1 MCFRKK
7 ILGSLFFLGLLVQT
21 SCITVNLLPQSNG
34 LTEEIVSGKGSPDK
48 LLLIPIDGFIGD
60 RAQKGIPFL
69 GGREDTVTATR
80 SMLKKAEHDPS
91 VRGVIFLIDS
101 PGGSVTAS
109 DRIYHMIRSF
119 RQRHPIPVFALV
131 EDIGASGAY
140 YIAMGA
146 DEVWVHP
153 TSIVGS
159 IGVVVFNVGVTGL
172 MKKIG
177 VTDRSIT
184 SGDEKEMGSPFR
196 HMSSKDQQIF
206 QDLVGDLYGQFLGV
220 VSKSR
225 QIAPEQLKPI
235 ADGRVYTAK
244 QAIKLH
250 LVDRI
255 GYREDLVT
263 HLERVMHVSKFELV
277 RYREPFLSGTGLFGE
292 SSPVGSPVAD
302 PSLLIP
308 ALKKLGPTPLYF
320 WSPSLGGGSMK

>member
-1 MCFRKK
+1 MRDVNRV
-7 ILGSLFFLGLLVQT
+7 LRSLFLVGALIVQA
-21 SCITVNLLPQSNG
+21 SCITVNLLPQTNG
-34 LTEEIVSGKGSPDK
+34 LTEEIISGKGSPDK
-48 LLLIPIDGFIGD
+48 LLLIPVDGFIGD

-69 GGREDTVTATR
+69 GGRENTVTGIR
-80 SMLKKAEHDPS
+80 SMLKKAAHDPS
-91 VRGVIFLIDS
+91 VRGVLFLIDS

-119 RQRHPIPVFALV
+119 RQKHPIPVFALV

-140 YIAMGA
+140 YVAMGA

-172 MKKIG
+172 MNKVG

-184 SGDEKEMGSPFR
+184 SGEEKELGSPFR
-196 HMSSKDQQIF
+196 HMSQKDHEIF
-206 QDLVGDLYGQFLGV
+206 QNLVGDLYSQFLSV

-225 QIAPEQLKPI
+225 QIPTEQLKPI
-235 ADGRVYTAK
+235 ADGRVYTAT

-255 GYREDLVT
+255 GYRDDLVT
-263 HLERVMHVSKFELV
+263 HLERVMHVNKFELV
-277 RYREPFLSGTGLFGE
+277 RYQEPFLAGTGLFGE
-292 SSPVGSPVAD
+292 SSSIGSPVAD

-308 ALKKLGPTPLYF
+308 MLKKLGPTPLYF
-320 WSPSLGGGSMK
+320 WAPSLGGSMK